1 MKLAAR
7 RCGFVSVV
15 LSGACLAIVA
25 QDTASK
31 RPITFDDLRSMH
43 RVASPT
49 VSPDGKWI
57 AYSVATPDMD
67 ANRNASNIWAV
78 PTTGG
83 AAIQVTQSGH
93 DSAPAWAPD
102 STTPAFLSS

>member
-1 MKLAAR
+1 MKLAAL
-7 RCGFVSVV
+7 RCGFVAVV
-15 LSGACLAIVA
+15 LSGACLAIFA

-57 AYSVATPDMD
+57 AYSVATPDMEPI
-67 ANRNASNIWAV
+67 A
-78 PTTGG
+78 
-83 AAIQVTQSGH
+83 
-93 DSAPAWAPD
+93 
-102 STTPAFLSS
+102 TPAISGLCLRLVARRYN